1 MNASAQATH
10 QCVLTAFS
18 EALQTLGPR
27 HLAKRVAAL
36 AGVSHRTAERW
47 VCGRALPD
55 AESLLLM
62 LARDRAFREGA
73 MADLEALVAR
83 MDAR

>member
-10 QCVLTAFS
+10 QCVLTTFS

-36 AGVSHRTAERW
+36 AETSHRTAERW
-47 VCGRALPD
+47 VSGRALPD
-55 AESLLLM
+55 GESLLLM
-62 LARDRAFREGA
+62 LARDRALRERV
-73 MADLEALVAR
+73 MADLEALGSR